1 MNQKKKPKIMNTKKT
16 KKNVNVTITVKLL
29 NITDPTDA
37 YKLFA
42 IAKFNNMRDTEKD
55 IISKTVIDLYFNTL
69 AYEINST
76 LADMEATN
84 VCKCREKKPNIF
96 KRFWNWIT
104 RKK

>member
-1 MNQKKKPKIMNTKKT
+1 MNTKKT
-16 KKNVNVTITVKLL
+16 KKNTNVTITVKLL

-42 IAKFNNMRDTEKD
+42 IAKFDNMRDAEKD
-55 IISKTVIDLYFNTL
+55 IISKTIIDLYFNTL
-69 AYEINST
+69 TYEINSA
-76 LADMEATN
+76 LADMDAEAVN
-84 VCKCREKKPNIF
+84 AHKVCEKKPNIF

>member
-1 MNQKKKPKIMNTKKT
+1 MNTKKT

-69 AYEINST
+69 AYEVNST

-84 VCKCREKKPNIF
+84 VCKHCEKKPNIF